1 MTPTLQL
8 LESLSLVNQSPRN
21 LKVNTTAGNYNSH
34 QVVLYLIG
42 NGSSKM
48 EREKELKILD
58 SRMEVGLGSERV
70 NVSRFIIFFQICVD
84 LGENLLY

>member
-1 MTPTLQL
+1 
-8 LESLSLVNQSPRN
+8 
-21 LKVNTTAGNYNSH
+21 
-34 QVVLYLIG
+34 
-42 NGSSKM
+42 M